1 MDTIEVLKCL
11 ANGIDPETGEELP
24 KDSIAHRPE
33 TIRAFFKL
41 ADELSNR
48 QVGGKKKQTEAER
61 IQKNIEMGR
70 PPRSHFPWTE
80 QERAELDSSFRSGY
94 SVEDLSTKFQRTS
107 VAVAI
112 QLEKMGLITKEQCD
126 SYRPIT

>member
-1 MDTIEVLKCL
+1 MNAIEILKCL
-11 ANGIDPETGEELP
+11 ANGIDPETGEEIP

-33 TIRAFFKL
+33 TIRALYKL
-41 ADELSNR
+41 ADELSSK
-48 QVGGKKKQTEAER
+48 QLGSKKKLSDEER
-61 IQKNIEMGR
+61 IQKNIELGR
-70 PPRSHFPWTE
+70 PPRSHFPWTD
-80 QERAELDSSFRSGY
+80 QERAELDSLFKSGY

>member
-1 MDTIEVLKCL
+1 MDTVEVLKCL

-24 KDSIAHRPE
+24 KDSVAHRPE
-33 TIRAFFKL
+33 VIRAFYGL

-48 QVGGKKKQTEAER
+48 QSGTKKKQTEAER
-61 IQKNIEMGR
+61 IQKNIEIGR

-80 QERAELDSSFRSGY
+80 QERSELDSLFKSGY
-94 SVEDLSTKFQRTS
+94 SVEDLSAKFQRTS
-107 VAVAI
+107 VAVAS
-112 QLEKMGLITKEQCD
+112 QLEKMGLITKEQYD